1 MFKNHRLARATA
13 ALCAGCLVTLAAP
26 TAPADAKVISGY
38 APASTQVDPNSI
50 GQVLN
55 SLTISL
61 PTGNPFDDV
70 KEGELPPG
78 ALSGYTFKLAQVAGL
93 DIRTRQGY
101 TDALNLTP
109 QKARDLGFTE
119 VKRKEISDDTGK
131 VRFDNLPAGAYLIE
145 INPPQR
151 SGERHKDIQPMIVL
165 LPATDK
171 EGNWLHDLKVVAKT
185 DDGGGHVPPPTD
197 IPDPRPTPTPT
208 PTPSEPNS
216 TPPPE
221 ETTPPGPGSDG
232 SETKETSPA
241 DTPPAGPE
249 KPKPSQLART
259 GASVLGLLVLAA
271 GLIAAGVLLI
281 RRNNKGDQR

>member
-1 MFKNHRLARATA
+1 M
-13 ALCAGCLVTLAAP
+13 TLAAP
-26 TAPADAKVISGY
+26 AAPADAKVISGY
-38 APASTQVDPNSI
+38 ATASTQVDPSSI
-50 GQVLN
+50 GQELN

-61 PTGNPFDDV
+61 PTGNPFDEV

-78 ALSGYTFKLAQVAGL
+78 VLSGYTFELAQVAGL
-93 DIRTRQGY
+93 DIRTHQGY

-119 VKRKEISDDTGK
+119 VKRKETSDDSGK

-145 INPPQR
+145 ITPPQR
-151 SGERHKDIQPMIVL
+151 SGEKHKDIQPMIVV

-208 PTPSEPNS
+208 PTPSEPNP

-221 ETTPPGPGSDG
+221 GTTPPGPGSDA
-232 SETKETSPA
+232 SETTTTTPA
-241 DTPPAGPE
+241 DTPPTDPQ

-259 GASVLGLLVLAA
+259 GASVLGVLVLAA
-271 GLIAAGVLLI
+271 VLIAAGVLLI
-281 RRNNKGDQR
+281 RRNNKGDQQ

>member
-1 MFKNHRLARATA
+1 MFKQRRLARATA
-13 ALCAGCLVTLAAP
+13 ALCAGCLVTMTAP
-26 TAPADAKVISGY
+26 ATPADAKVISGY
-38 APASTQVDPNSI
+38 APASTQVDPSSI
-50 GQVLN
+50 GQELN

-61 PTGNPFDDV
+61 PTGNPFDEV

-78 ALSGYTFKLAQVAGL
+78 ALSGYTFELAQVAGL
-93 DIRTRQGY
+93 DIRTHQGY

-109 QKARDLGFTE
+109 QKAGDLGFTE
-119 VKRKEISDDTGK
+119 VKRKETSDDSGK

-145 INPPQR
+145 ITPPQR
-151 SGERHKDIQPMIVL
+151 SGEKHKDIQPMIVV

-185 DDGGGHVPPPTD
+185 DDGGGDVPPPTD

-208 PTPSEPNS
+208 PSKPSP

-221 ETTPPGPGSDG
+221 DTTPPGPGPDG
-232 SETKETSPA
+232 SETTETTPA
-241 DTPPAGPE
+241 DTPPEGPE

-271 GLIAAGVLLI
+271 GLIAAGMLLI
-281 RRNNKGDQR
+281 RRNNKGDQ

>member
-1 MFKNHRLARATA
+1 MTLTA
-13 ALCAGCLVTLAAP
+13 PA
-26 TAPADAKVISGY
+26 APADAKVISGY
-38 APASTQVDPNSI
+38 ATASTQVDPSSI
-50 GQVLN
+50 GQELN

-61 PTGNPFDDV
+61 PTGNPFDEV
-70 KEGELPPG
+70 KESELPPG
-78 ALSGYTFKLAQVAGL
+78 ALSGYTFELAQIAGL

-109 QKARDLGFTE
+109 QKARDLGFTD
-119 VKRKEISDDTGK
+119 VKRKETSDDSGK
-131 VRFDNLPAGAYLIE
+131 VRFENLPAGAYLIE
-145 INPPQR
+145 ITPPQR
-151 SGERHKDIQPMIVL
+151 SGEKHKDIQPMIVV

-185 DDGGGHVPPPTD
+185 DDGGGDVPPPTD

-208 PTPSEPNS
+208 PSKPNP

-221 ETTPPGPGSDG
+221 DTKPPGPGSDG
-232 SETKETSPA
+232 SETTETTPA

-259 GASVLGLLVLAA
+259 GASVLGILVLAA
-271 GLIAAGVLLI
+271 GLIAAGMLLI
-281 RRNNKGDQR
+281 RRNNKGDQ

>member
-1 MFKNHRLARATA
+1 MTMTAPAT
-13 ALCAGCLVTLAAP
+13 
-26 TAPADAKVISGY
+26 PADAKVISGY
-38 APASTQVDPNSI
+38 APASTQVDPSSI
-50 GQVLN
+50 GQELN

-61 PTGNPFDDV
+61 PTGNPFDEV

-78 ALSGYTFKLAQVAGL
+78 ALSGYTFELAQVAGL
-93 DIRTRQGY
+93 DIRTHQGY

-119 VKRKEISDDTGK
+119 VKRKETSDSSGK

-145 INPPQR
+145 ITPPQR
-151 SGERHKDIQPMIVL
+151 SGEKHKDIQPMIVV

-185 DDGGGHVPPPTD
+185 DDGGGDVPPPTD

-208 PTPSEPNS
+208 PSEPNP

-221 ETTPPGPGSDG
+221 GTTPPGPGSDG
-232 SETKETSPA
+232 SETTETTPT
-241 DTPPAGPE
+241 DTPPEGPE

-259 GASVLGLLVLAA
+259 GASVLGILVLAA
-271 GLIAAGVLLI
+271 GLIAAGMLLI
-281 RRNNKGDQR
+281 RRNNKGDQ

>member
-1 MFKNHRLARATA
+1 MTMTAPAT
-13 ALCAGCLVTLAAP
+13 
-26 TAPADAKVISGY
+26 PADAKVISGY
-38 APASTQVDPNSI
+38 APASTQVDPSSI
-50 GQVLN
+50 GQELN

-61 PTGNPFDDV
+61 PTANPFDEV

-78 ALSGYTFKLAQVAGL
+78 ALSGYTFELAQIAGL

-101 TDALNLTP
+101 TDTLNLTP
-109 QKARDLGFTE
+109 KKARDLGFTD
-119 VKRKEISDDTGK
+119 VKRKETSDNSGK
-131 VRFDNLPAGAYLIE
+131 VRFENLPAGAYLIE
-145 INPPQR
+145 ITPPQR
-151 SGERHKDIQPMIVL
+151 SGEKHKDIQPMIVV

-185 DDGGGHVPPPTD
+185 DDGGGDVPPPTD

-208 PTPSEPNS
+208 PTPSEPS
-216 TPPPE
+216 SPPPE
-221 ETTPPGPGSDG
+221 GTTPPGPGSDG
-232 SETKETSPA
+232 SETTETTPA
-241 DTPPAGPE
+241 DTPPAGSE
-249 KPKPSQLART
+249 KPKPGQLART

>member
-1 MFKNHRLARATA
+1 MFKQRRLARATA
-13 ALCAGCLVTLAAP
+13 ALCAGCVVTLTAP
-26 TAPADAKVISGY
+26 AAPADAKVISGY
-38 APASTQVDPNSI
+38 ATASTQVDPSSI
-50 GQVLN
+50 GQELN

-61 PTGNPFDDV
+61 PTGNPFDEV

-78 ALSGYTFKLAQVAGL
+78 ALSDYTFELAQVAGL
-93 DIRTRQGY
+93 DIRTHQGY

-119 VKRKEISDDTGK
+119 VKRKETSDDSGK

-145 INPPQR
+145 ITPPQR
-151 SGERHKDIQPMIVL
+151 SGEKHKDIQPMIVV

-185 DDGGGHVPPPTD
+185 DDGGGDVPPPTD

-208 PTPSEPNS
+208 PSKPSP

-221 ETTPPGPGSDG
+221 DTTPPGPGPDG
-232 SETKETSPA
+232 SETTETTPA
-241 DTPPAGPE
+241 DTPPEGPE

-259 GASVLGLLVLAA
+259 GASVLGILVLAA
-271 GLIAAGVLLI
+271 GLIAAGMLLI
-281 RRNNKGDQR
+281 RRNNKGDQ